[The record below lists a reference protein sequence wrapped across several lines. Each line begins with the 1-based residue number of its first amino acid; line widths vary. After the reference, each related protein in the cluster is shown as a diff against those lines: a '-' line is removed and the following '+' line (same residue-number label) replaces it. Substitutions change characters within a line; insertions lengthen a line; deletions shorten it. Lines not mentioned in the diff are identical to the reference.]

1 MDSTSLYAVFFIT
14 LGLNYFF
21 ALSGKG
27 AAVFQMPI
35 FVWLGFPINTAK
47 SVALFANTISLTAAT
62 VNNFRANRLDLKL
75 GIPVI
80 IFSFIFAP
88 VGARLAIFID
98 KQILMSMFA
107 IFLVYAGVTALMP
120 RNPDSKSCHDR
131 HPKFVYLSIIGAI
144 AGLVSGLLAVGG
156 GGVIAALMLWLGCKA
171 KKITMITAL
180 AVPFSSF
187 SGFVTYAAGGYISWP
202 LIGTVGVAA
211 LLGGYAGNKTAH
223 SFVPDKVIKYIIGIM
238 SLVFAIKVG
247 LDLMIEIK
255 V

>member
-1 MDSTSLYAVFFIT
+1 MESISLYAVFFVT

-27 AAVFQMPI
+27 AAAFQMPI

-47 SVALFANTISLTAAT
+47 SVALFANTISLSTAT
-62 VNNFRANRLDLKL
+62 FDNFRANRLDLKL
-75 GIPVI
+75 GIPI
-80 IFSFIFAP
+80 IMFSFLFAP
-88 VGARLAIFID
+88 VGAYLSTFIERD
-98 KQILMSMFA
+98 ILMWMFA
-107 IFLVYAGVTALMP
+107 IFLLYAGTTALIP
-120 RNPDSKSCHDR
+120 KNPNSKTCHDR
-131 HPKFVYLSIIGAI
+131 HPKIVYLSIIGAI
-144 AGLVSGLLAVGG
+144 AGLFSGLLAVGG

-187 SGFVTYAAGGYISWP
+187 SGFLTYAAGGSISWP

-223 SFVPDKVIKYIIGIM
+223 SFLPDKVIKYTIGIM
-238 SLVFAIKVG
+238 SLLFAAKIIF
-247 LDLMIEIK
+247 DLI
-255 V
+255 